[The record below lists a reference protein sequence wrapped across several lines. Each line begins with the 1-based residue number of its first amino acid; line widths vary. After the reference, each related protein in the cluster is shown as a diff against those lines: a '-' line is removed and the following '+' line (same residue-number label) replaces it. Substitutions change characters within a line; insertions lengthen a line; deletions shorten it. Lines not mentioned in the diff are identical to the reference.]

1 MPQGKRRSLVKPTL
15 DTPFH
20 IDFSWWQAHTRDW
33 RFYMHRL
40 LCAEHQKQFEDW
52 KETTPVDWVDPE
64 TAEVHPVDGMQ
75 YVLMTHC
82 AQQPEFLDAHVP
94 LVDAIFRMLIAN
106 GNRPMTPVELAE
118 RLNRPA
124 QARTILRTLTGK
136 RDYLGIRPVEE

>member
-15 DTPFH
+15 DTSFH
-20 IDFSWWQAHTRDW
+20 IDFSWWQTHTRDW
-33 RFYMHRL
+33 RFYMYRL
-40 LCAEHQKQFEDW
+40 LCPEHQEQFKNWE
-52 KETTPVDWVDPE
+52 ETTPVDWVDPE

-82 AQQPEFLDAHVP
+82 AQRPEFLSAHVP
-94 LVDAIFRMLIAN
+94 LVDAIFRVLIAN